1 MNKRT
6 LYNKIMSNVAVQVKK
21 ALNEEYNG
29 NDLKSDCDAVVKT
42 IITICN
48 RYDVTSMLIDDSI
61 HSYYND
67 ARLDD
72 LDTELDYIAV
82 FDDEIYVRTINRTAV
97 DLEALSARDLDTLY
111 YIVRNIVADSAD
123 FVSDPYEIY
132 EEMDTIYQSALE
144 GTLHIGYEI
153 TDEDKERLYKAFE
166 ECGYEECDFLKV
178 DGEPIVLDSIYNGEN
193 VSIDVISC
201 NLACRL
207 SSTEFNK
214 SGATVRLEDIINNPD
229 DIDTLE
235 NVITDYVE

>member
-72 LDTELDYIAV
+72 LGTDIDYIAV
-82 FDDEIYVRTINRTAV
+82 FDDEIYVRTINRTKV
-97 DLEALSARDLDTLY
+97 DLEALSAKDLDTLY
-111 YIVRNIVADSAD
+111 YIVRNIVADSAN

-132 EEMDTIYQSALE
+132 TEMDDIY
-144 GTLHIGYEI
+144 
-153 TDEDKERLYKAFE
+153 
-166 ECGYEECDFLKV
+166 
-178 DGEPIVLDSIYNGEN
+178 DSI
-193 VSIDVISC
+193 IDG
-201 NLACRL
+201 
-207 SSTEFNK
+207 TY
-214 SGATVRLEDIINNPD
+214 EDDYED
-229 DIDTLE
+229 D
-235 NVITDYVE
+235 